1 MRPEEINVEKLGHDK
16 VDTGAEFVH
25 LFIDKVTTGR
35 TAENQI
41 FIFYVCILNA
51 EKERVLH

>member
-1 MRPEEINVEKLGHDK
+1 MKPEEINVEQFGHDK
-16 VDTGAEFVH
+16 VDTGAEFV
-25 LFIDKVTTGR
+25 LCIDKVTTGG

-51 EKERVLH
+51 EKES